1 MYARSLKIHL
11 ENVCLV
17 IEISP
22 RKCMPSHII
31 LTSKMYFQGLPKNTS
46 KPQFVIG
53 SWERFTYI
61 LYLNNIEIK
70 L

>member
-22 RKCMPSHII
+22 QKCMPSHII
-31 LTSKMYFQGLPKNTS
+31 LTLKMYFQGLPKNTS
-46 KPQFVIG
+46 KPQFCDWFLGEI
-53 SWERFTYI
+53 Y
-61 LYLNNIEIK
+61 LYLIFK
-70 L
+70 QY